1 MHRTVMLA
9 LIKPDA
15 LSSEVNGNGDVGNLT
30 APPSRALRLPYNQY
44 KTFIS
49 RRVVI
54 KVNYDTVAG
63 ILVARGGV
71 TSTRTQEAGLEGQ
84 RKVVEIHILSCRS
97 RSSMRLG

>member
-9 LIKPDA
+9 LSKPDA

-63 ILVARGGV
+63 IWVARGGV
-71 TSTRTQEAGLEGQ
+71 RLPLVAL
-84 RKVVEIHILSCRS
+84 VDDS
-97 RSSMRLG
+97 RSEERLTQSGR